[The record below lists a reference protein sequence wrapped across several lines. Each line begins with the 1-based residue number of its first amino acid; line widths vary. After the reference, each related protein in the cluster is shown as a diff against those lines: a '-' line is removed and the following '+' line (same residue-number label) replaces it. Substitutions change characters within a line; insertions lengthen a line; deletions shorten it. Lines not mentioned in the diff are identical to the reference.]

1 MRIAEV
7 IGTVTLNRAH
17 PSFAGASLRLAI
29 PLATSDLAGQTRP
42 SGESLVVFDELGA
55 GVGSRIAVSE
65 GAEAAQPFYP
75 EVKPVDAYDA
85 AILDSVQVE
94 VPATMT
100 LEDWNE
106 RSSDQA

>member
-42 SGESLVVFDELGA
+42 AGESLVVFDELGA

-94 VPATMT
+94 AP
-100 LEDWNE
+100 
-106 RSSDQA
+106 SDNGS